1 MQMKETTRQKLID
14 ATYDE
19 VYSHG
24 YQGSALAD
32 ILANAGVH
40 KGSMY
45 HYFGNKKEMAL
56 AAIREKMGQRFDNL
70 YLAIT
75 YEEGRYLEKLFS
87 LIRDTSRRDFKRG
100 CPLANLVQE
109 MSNLDNDFDQA
120 LQEIYVHFR
129 DVVRQIYDKAVEN
142 QEMKPCDT
150 DKLALFTIV
159 TLEGAILSV
168 KASGNTKDYIDSVE
182 MLIGYIE
189 SYKHE

>member
-1 MQMKETTRQKLID
+1 MKETTRQKLID

-75 YEEGRYLEKLFS
+75 HEEGRYLEKLFS

-168 KASGNTKDYIDSVE
+168 KASGNPKDYIDSVE